1 MFNPDNISYDSVVQ
15 IVLPR
20 LISVRDYH
28 EFIDIKNFM
37 KEELDIYNVEV
48 DEVGFH
54 DFMYVG
60 LIHTKS
66 QTHVKLVTDLIKY
79 YDLKKGIDEN
89 D

>member
-1 MFNPDNISYDSVVQ
+1 MFNPDKIQYDTVVQ
-15 IVLPR
+15 VALPR

-28 EFIDIKNFM
+28 EFNDIKNFM
-37 KEELDIYNVEV
+37 KNELGIDNVEV

-60 LIHTKS
+60 LIHIKS
-66 QTHVKLVTDLIKY
+66 PAHQKLVTDLIKY
-79 YDLKKGIDEN
+79 YDLKKGINEN